1 MLIHC
6 TLKLRKELRSL
17 KSDNK
22 NVERS
27 RSFLDFWYAN
37 LITIGRRK
45 CVLFANE
52 ETLLHFL
59 IPGTKQAEIQNLPD
73 IFRMHLIKLLKHE
86 EIRDPMIETIKKE
99 SQDFQICRASNRSV
113 LGSMNDIAKNY
124 KGMILDQ
131 GGIDSADISSII
143 YELNRMPMNAIQM
156 QFPIDAFRGMLRKQ
170 MMDLI

>member
-6 TLKLRKELRSL
+6 TFKLRKELRSL
-17 KSDNK
+17 KSDSQNIR
-22 NVERS
+22 RS
-27 RSFLDFWYAN
+27 GSFLDFWYAN

-73 IFRMHLIKLLKHE
+73 LFRRHLIKLLKHE
-86 EIRDPMIETIKKE
+86 EIPDPMIEAIKKE
-99 SQDFQICRASNRSV
+99 SLDFQICGATNRSV

-124 KGMILDQ
+124 KGMILEQ
-131 GGIDSADISSII
+131 GGIDIADISSII
-143 YELNRMPMNAIQM
+143 CELNRMPMTAIEM
-156 QFPIDAFRGMLRKQ
+156 QFPIDAFRGMMRKQ
-170 MMDLI
+170 MIHLI